1 MSGPAPA
8 RPKSSRIARWA
19 LRVILFVVG
28 SVVVTLVAALAYY
41 WEDLQ
46 QAGASSPKSNVL
58 ILKAATRQLLADGFT
73 GCPTVQQVLEL
84 NKEPWKSE
92 LAQETNGMDPWGAP
106 YQILCDQGQILVFS
120 TGPDKQAGTADDI
133 TSVL

>member
-1 MSGPAPA
+1 MSGPA
-8 RPKSSRIARWA
+8 RTRSKSNRVARWA
-19 LRVILFVVG
+19 LRAIL
-28 SVVVTLVAALAYY
+28 VVVATVVVALLAALTYY
-41 WEDLQ
+41 WEDLK

-58 ILKAATRQLLADGFT
+58 ILRAATLQLLADGFT

-106 YQILCDQGQILVFS
+106 YQVLCDQGQILVFS
-120 TGPDKQAGTADDI
+120 LGPDKQAGTADDI

>member
-8 RPKSSRIARWA
+8 RSKSLRIARLT
-19 LRVILFVVG
+19 LRLTL
-28 SVVVTLVAALAYY
+28 VVVASTVIVVLAALAYY
-41 WEDLQ
+41 WNDLK

-58 ILKAATRQLLADGFT
+58 ILRAATLQLLADGFR

-106 YQILCDQGQILVFS
+106 YQIVCDQGQIFVFS
-120 TGPDKQAGTADDI
+120 LGPDKQAGTEDDV
-133 TSVL
+133 TSIL

>member
-1 MSGPAPA
+1 MSGPA
-8 RPKSSRIARWA
+8 RTRSTSSRIARWA
-19 LRVILFVVG
+19 LRVILFIVAT
-28 SVVVTLVAALAYY
+28 VVVALLAALAYY
-41 WEDLQ
+41 WEDLEH
-46 QAGASSPKSNVL
+46 AGASSPKSNVL
-58 ILKAATRQLLADGFT
+58 ILRAATLQLLADGFT

-106 YQILCDQGQILVFS
+106 YQIRCDQGQILVFS
-120 TGPDKQAGTADDI
+120 LGPDKQAGTADDI

>member
-8 RPKSSRIARWA
+8 RSKSSRIARLA
-19 LRVILFVVG
+19 LRVILVVIAT
-28 SVVVTLVAALAYY
+28 VVVALLAALAYY
-41 WEDLQ
+41 WDDLK

-58 ILKAATRQLLADGFT
+58 ILRAATLQLLADGFT

-84 NKEPWKSE
+84 NNEPWKSE

-106 YQILCDQGQILVFS
+106 YQILCDQGQVLVFS
-120 TGPDKQAGTADDI
+120 LGPDKQPGTADDI

>member
-1 MSGPAPA
+1 MSGPAPT
-8 RPKSSRIARWA
+8 RSKSNRIARVA
-19 LRVILFVVG
+19 FRVILGVVATM
-28 SVVVTLVAALAYY
+28 VVTLLAALAYY
-41 WEDLQ
+41 WNDLK

-58 ILKAATRQLLADGFT
+58 ILRAATRQLLADGFT

-106 YQILCDQGQILVFS
+106 YQILCDQGEIVVFS
-120 TGPDKQAGTADDI
+120 VGPDKQAGTADDI

>member
-1 MSGPAPA
+1 MSGPAPT
-8 RPKSSRIARWA
+8 RSKSLRIARLT
-19 LRVILFVVG
+19 LRL
-28 SVVVTLVAALAYY
+28 TLVVAASMVIVVLAALTYY
-41 WEDLQ
+41 WNDLK

-58 ILKAATRQLLADGFT
+58 ILRAATLQLLADGFS

-92 LAQETNGMDPWGAP
+92 LAQETNGIDPWGGQ
-106 YQILCDQGQILVFS
+106 YQIVCDQGQILVFS
-120 TGPDKQAGTADDI
+120 LGPDKQAGTTDDI